1 MKHEKLSRFAYQA
14 VYRYLLELIAQMAP
28 GSYCKLP
35 SLRDV
40 AQRLNV
46 SISTV
51 QYAYSLLEHEGRVQ
65 PVPKSGYFACGP
77 DTGLRTGTAGDL
89 LHDLQHHANRPR
101 MLVLSSGRGQR
112 MPSLEATLLGTER
125 RLLRQYPRPVANAHP
140 CGELEL
146 RAALA
151 ARYTRSAQ
159 LYWSAE
165 DVYLAGDLRA
175 LVDMLVA
182 ALELRGCKIVVTTP
196 CSWRLLRILQ
206 SAGLQVIELPLGDRG
221 EVDLEQLAAVLTT
234 EPVRLVML
242 ASHLNCPQGSVLS
255 DEQRHGIARLLDR
268 HGVWLLENDLDAEW
282 CFDRPTQCLRDLVN
296 PQRLLIMSSLE
307 RTIGAEA
314 PYAYLLSR
322 NCQAQ
327 LQRAFMARGFRLPPL
342 RQQAVA
348 RLYAKGRI
356 DVHLEQLRQYLRESV
371 AHLHRQMQVQLGGQ
385 LRFQMPAGGA
395 TVWAQARA
403 PLDTRALFHRL
414 LDQGL
419 VIAPGELFSLQGHY
433 RQHMRLGWPSRQQG
447 DLQQGLSVLHEE
459 LQRAQKTSR

>member
-1 MKHEKLSRFAYQA
+1 MKHENNSRFAYQA

-28 GSYCKLP
+28 GSYCRLP
-35 SLRDV
+35 SLRDL

-65 PVPKSGYFACGP
+65 SVPKSGYFACGP
-77 DTGLRTGTAGDL
+77 ESGMRTGTGGDL

-101 MLVLSSGRGQR
+101 MLVLSSGRGQTL
-112 MPSLEATLLGTER
+112 PSLEATLLGTER
-125 RLLRQYPRPVANAHP
+125 QLLRQYPRPVASVHP

-146 RAALA
+146 RTALA

-182 ALELRGCKIVVTTP
+182 ALELHGCRVLVTTP
-196 CSWRLLRILQ
+196 CSWRLLRILK
-206 SAGLQVIELPLGDRG
+206 SAGLQVLELPLGERG
-221 EVDLEQLAAVLTT
+221 EVDLEQLAAVLGTGA
-234 EPVRLVML
+234 VRMVMM
-242 ASHLNCPQGSVLS
+242 ASHLNCPQGSVVS
-255 DEQRHGIARLLDR
+255 DEQRQGIAELLVR
-268 HGVWLLENDLDAEW
+268 HGVWLLENDLDFEW
-282 CFDRPTQCLRDLVN
+282 SFDRPAQCLRELVD
-296 PQRLLIMSSLE
+296 PQRLLVISSLE
-307 RTIGAEA
+307 RTVGAEA

-322 NCQAQ
+322 NCQAP
-327 LQRAFMARGFRLPPL
+327 LQREFLARDFQLPPL

-356 DVHLEQLRQYLRESV
+356 DVHLEQLRLYLRESV
-371 AHLHRQMQVQLGGQ
+371 AHLHRQMQVQLGNQ
-385 LRFQMPAGGA
+385 LHFQMPAGGA

-419 VIAPGELFSLQGHY
+419 VIAPGELFSLQGHF

-447 DLQQGLSVLHEE
+447 DLQEGLSVLHQE
-459 LQRAQKTSR
+459 LQRAQKARR